1 LNKNWNQLSP
11 LQEGAIG
18 SVIGLIIG
26 ALLNVNGLI
35 SVPAIGGVA
44 LGIGVAS
51 WFNARRR
58 ARNKDKD
65 ND

>member
-26 ALLNVNGLI
+26 VLLNVNGLI

-44 LGIGVAS
+44 LGIGFAS

-58 ARNKDKD
+58 ASNKDKD